1 MAPAVTA
8 EVPND
13 GLTRTARA
21 VCLGLVRLFYREIAV
36 SGLDNLPKDGAV
48 ILVANHPNG
57 LLDPVVLR
65 LAVGRPVGF
74 LAKSTLFGNPFGRLA
89 LDAFAGLPVFRPRD
103 GADTSHNER
112 TFDLARQRLAS
123 GCWLALFPEGTSHSD
138 PAMRPLKTG
147 AARLALSYV
156 EGYPGLP
163 LYLVPCGLL
172 YEAKETF
179 RSRVAVQIGEPTG
192 VGPFV
197 TRHGVDFDAARQLTH
212 ELNHDL
218 SQVVLQADDQTLL
231 RGFVAVAGWVHQGAA
246 RDLAAQQALAQQLA
260 AAWRSLLDR
269 EPERAHALQSQAV
282 AFAAQLSEL
291 GIDDPWQVDAALP
304 APGAVARGS
313 MGLMALLPFAVL
325 GTLLGWPAY
334 RAIRPLSVVIAG
346 TETDLVGTVKVL
358 LGLVGMPAYWG
369 AQAWLAGALFGWPM
383 ALAVAAAGPLT
394 GWMAL
399 RWSERWQRRRQV
411 LRLAWLRGV
420 RAEVAAEVRR
430 HRDDLARAVMAV
442 LDGAPT

>member
-1 MAPAVTA
+1 MAQTVAAAIPDDA
-8 EVPND
+8 
-13 GLTRTARA
+13 LTRAARA
-21 VCLGLVRLFYREIAV
+21 VCLGLVRLFYREIRV
-36 SGLDNLPKDGAV
+36 TGLDLLPTSGAV

-89 LDAFAGLPVFRPRD
+89 LNAFAGLPVFRPRD

-112 TFDLARQRLAS
+112 TFALARQRLADD
-123 GCWLALFPEGTSHSD
+123 CWLALFPEGTSHSD

-156 EGYPGLP
+156 EAHPTAALH
-163 LYLVPCGLL
+163 LVPCGLL

-179 RSRVAVQIGEPTG
+179 RSRVAVQIGEPMA
-192 VGPFV
+192 VASFA
-197 TRHGVDFDAARQLTH
+197 TRHGVAFDAARRLT
-212 ELNHDL
+212 EDLDRDL

-260 AAWRSLLDR
+260 NAWRDLLEHD
-269 EPERAHALQSQAV
+269 PSCAHALQAQAV
-282 AFAAQLSEL
+282 AFAAEL
-291 GIDDPWQVDAALP
+291 RAVGIDDPWQIDAVLP
-304 APGAVARGS
+304 SPGAVARGT
-313 MGLMALLPFAVL
+313 LVLLLLFPFAAL

-334 RAIRPLSVVIAG
+334 RAIRPLSVAMAG

-358 LGLVGMPAYWG
+358 LGLVGLPAWWG
-369 AQAWLAGALFGWPM
+369 AQAWLAAALWGWPA
-383 ALAVAAAGPLT
+383 ALGVALAGPLT

-420 RAEVAAEVRR
+420 RAEVAREVRR
-430 HRDDLARAVMAV
+430 HRDELARAVMAV
-442 LDGAPT
+442 LRG